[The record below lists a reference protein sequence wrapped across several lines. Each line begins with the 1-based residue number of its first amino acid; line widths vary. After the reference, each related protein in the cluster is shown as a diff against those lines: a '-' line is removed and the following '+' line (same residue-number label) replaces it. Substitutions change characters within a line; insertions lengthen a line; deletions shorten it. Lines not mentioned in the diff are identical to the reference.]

1 MQQVDKNGAKTL
13 LKLNE
18 VVNKSTGSSAFVA
31 KLIESKNSLNN
42 MNSSLKFKQAN
53 NSITSQQLA
62 QTNAI
67 NNNNNLDTQMGATTA
82 ALTTNDLIKD
92 NRVRFL
98 IEFSA
103 GALGGAVSRTA

>member
-18 VVNKSTGSSAFVA
+18 VVNKSSTGSQAFIA
-31 KLIESKNSLNN
+31 KLIESTNSLNS
-42 MNSSLKFKQAN
+42 MNSNLKFKPAN
-53 NSITSQQLA
+53 NGSQQLVQA
-62 QTNAI
+62 NITNSNSLDSAAASVL
-67 NNNNNLDTQMGATTA
+67 NNNE
-82 ALTTNDLIKD
+82 LIKD

>member
-18 VVNKSTGSSAFVA
+18 VVNKSSTGSQAFVA
-31 KLIESKNSLNN
+31 KLIESTNSLNN
-42 MNSSLKFKQAN
+42 MNSNLKFKQAN
-53 NSITSQQLA
+53 NSSQQLVQA
-62 QTNAI
+62 NII
-67 NNNNNLDTQMGATTA
+67 NSNSLDSA
-82 ALTTNDLIKD
+82 AASVLNTNDLIKD

>member
-18 VVNKSTGSSAFVA
+18 VVNKSSTGSQAFVA
-31 KLIESKNSLNN
+31 KLIESTNSLNS
-42 MNSSLKFKQAN
+42 MNSNLKFKQAN
-53 NSITSQQLA
+53 NSSSQQLVQA
-62 QTNAI
+62 NVI
-67 NNNNNLDTQMGATTA
+67 NSNSLDSA
-82 ALTTNDLIKD
+82 AASVLNTNDLIKD